1 MFKITNCIKL
11 HFLCANLEVL
21 MNSGHWCMC
30 CAQVVDEV
38 RTGTYRQLF
47 HPEQLIS
54 GKEDAANNFARGHYT
69 IGKEIVDL
77 VLDRIRK
84 LADNC
89 TGPKRIFKHCVFTL
103 LPVKQQI
110 MTGNLR
116 CFQSDFGTFT
126 LAYASFRIAGFLCL
140 QRVRRRHWFRPGLL
154 DVGAFVSWICPVT
167 N

>member
-89 TGPKRIFKHCVFTL
+89 TGPKRMFKKLCFYSFLSVKQPNYDWKLSVLPIRFWDLPFGTCVFQDCRVSVST
-103 LPVKQQI
+103 
-110 MTGNLR
+110 M
-116 CFQSDFGTFT
+116 
-126 LAYASFRIAGFLCL
+126 LAAAAL
-140 QRVRRRHWFRPGLL
+140 VPAW
-154 DVGAFVSWICPVT
+154 VA
-167 N
+167 